1 MRNFYEIDWQM
12 LEESRLNDFFTNDSE
27 EIIEVENISE
37 NNDSEEVIIEENIEN
52 DSEGETEV
60 VIEKNNKKRASRK

>member
-12 LEESRLNDFFTNDSE
+12 LEESRLNDFFANDSE
-27 EIIEVENISE
+27 EIIEVKNIS
-37 NNDSEEVIIEENIEN
+37 ENIEN